1 MKTTPIDN
9 GFEEIS
15 TADAKKLVPNGKL
28 PRHGYEALV
37 LYEGQ
42 YYWLARTVVDK
53 KVVWSIRLAKG
64 WELVNG
70 NARTVG
76 V

>member
-1 MKTTPIDN
+1 
-9 GFEEIS
+9 
-15 TADAKKLVPNGKL
+15 VPNGKL
-28 PRHGYEALV
+28 PRHGYESLV

-53 KVVWSIRLAKG
+53 SKTAVQDRQVVWSIRLAKG
-64 WELVNG
+64 WKLVNG